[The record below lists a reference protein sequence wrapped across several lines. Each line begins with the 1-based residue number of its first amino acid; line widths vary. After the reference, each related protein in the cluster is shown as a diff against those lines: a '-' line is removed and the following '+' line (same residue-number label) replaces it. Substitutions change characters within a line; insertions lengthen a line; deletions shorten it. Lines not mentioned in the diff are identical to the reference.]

1 MQSLRQLY
9 KVGLGPS
16 SSHTMGPAKACELF
30 LSRYDG
36 AEKYVVTL
44 YGSLAMTGKGHGT
57 DVAVRSVFGDRPL
70 EIVFDTTSAYV
81 HPNTMDIVSYV
92 GGKVRDKMQVFSI
105 GGGDI
110 AVAGEQIYTGKD
122 VYPHNSL
129 AEIKQYCQQ
138 NNLRLWQYVQR
149 FEDDKIHEF
158 LGTVWKFMY
167 QSVDDGLNKE
177 GVLPGGL
184 GVVRRASALIRDVNL
199 KETEQSHEDRIV
211 AAYAFA
217 VGEQNASN
225 GKIVTAPTCG
235 SSGVLP
241 AVFRF
246 AAEQKNYDETTILH
260 GLMTAGLLGILVKTN
275 ASVSGAE
282 CGCQAEIGT
291 ACSMAAAGLA
301 EMYGMSLDEIEYSA
315 EVALEHHL
323 GLTCDPVGGLV
334 QIPCI
339 ERNAVAAMRAINAVS
354 LASFLADSRKI
365 SFDTVV
371 RTMYETG
378 LDMCVDYRETSTGGL
393 AKNYKRIDKSN
404 L

>member
-1 MQSLRQLY
+1 M
-9 KVGLGPS
+9 
-16 SSHTMGPAKACELF
+16 
-30 LSRYDG
+30 
-36 AEKYVVTL
+36 
-44 YGSLAMTGKGHGT
+44 
-57 DVAVRSVFGDRPL
+57 
-70 EIVFDTTSAYV
+70 
-81 HPNTMDIVSYV
+81 
-92 GGKVRDKMQVFSI
+92 
-105 GGGDI
+105 
-110 AVAGEQIYTGKD
+110 
-122 VYPHNSL
+122 
-129 AEIKQYCQQ
+129 
-138 NNLRLWQYVQR
+138 
-149 FEDDKIHEF
+149 
-158 LGTVWKFMY
+158 
-167 QSVDDGLNKE
+167 
-177 GVLPGGL
+177 
-184 GVVRRASALIRDVNL
+184 
-199 KETEQSHEDRIV
+199 
-211 AAYAFA
+211 
-217 VGEQNASN
+217 
-225 GKIVTAPTCG
+225 
-235 SSGVLP
+235 P

>member
-1 MQSLRQLY
+1 MKSLRQLY
-9 KVGLGPS
+9 KVGIGPS
-16 SSHTMGPAKACELF
+16 SSHTMGPAKACELY

-36 AEKYVVTL
+36 ADSYTVTL
-44 YGSLAMTGKGHGT
+44 YGSLALTGKGHGT
-57 DVAVRSVFGDRPL
+57 DRAVKDVFGDRNV
-70 EIVFDTTSAYV
+70 EIVFDCQSMCV
-81 HPNTMDIVSYV
+81 HPNTMELTSYV
-92 GGKVRDKMQVFSI
+92 DGKVKDKMQVFSV

-110 AVAGEQIYTGKD
+110 VVAGEDFDEGKD
-122 VYPHNSL
+122 VYPHNTF
-129 AEIKQYCQQ
+129 EQIKDYCKQKGI
-138 NNLRLWQYVQR
+138 RLWQYVEE
-149 FEDDKIHEF
+149 FEGDEIHEF
-158 LGTVWKFMY
+158 LHTVWKFMY
-167 QSVDDGLNKE
+167 QSMEEGLQKE
-177 GVLPGGL
+177 GILPGGL
-184 GVVRRASALIRDVNL
+184 NVVRRAKKLYVDAA
-199 KETEQSHEDRIV
+199 KTETEQSHEDRIV

-217 VGEQNASN
+217 VSEQNASC

-246 AAEQKNYDETTILH
+246 CSEQKGYDETTILH
-260 GLMTAGLLGILVKTN
+260 GLMTAGLVGCLVKTN

-291 ACSMAAAGLA
+291 ACAMAAAGLA
-301 EMYGMSLDEIEYSA
+301 EMYDMNLDEIEYSA

-354 LASFLADSRKI
+354 LATFLADSRKI

-371 RTMYETG
+371 RAMYETG
-378 LDMCVDYRETSTGGL
+378 RDICVAYRETSTGGL
-393 AKNYKRIDKSN
+393 AKIYTK
-404 L
+404 